1 MIAQTIKM
9 YSEKEYLELEREAE
23 YKSEYYQGE
32 IFAMAGAGRNHNR
45 IVENLSIE
53 IGGYLKGKSCQSF
66 TSDMRLHI
74 PENGL
79 YTYPDFIVACGRLE
93 FADQDS
99 ETLVNPSIIIEVL
112 SKSTSAYD
120 RGNKFRLY
128 RSIPTLSEYIL
139 VDSLSISVEVWRK
152 NGVGIWFLESETDNI
167 DDQITISALDL
178 HVRLRDIYARTSG
191 LIKPKMT

>member
-9 YSEKEYLELEREAE
+9 YSEQEYLELEREAE
-23 YKSEYYQGE
+23 YKSEYYRGE

-66 TSDMRLHI
+66 SRDMRLHI

-93 FADQDS
+93 FAEQDS

-120 RGNKFRLY
+120 RGDKFRLY
-128 RSIPTLSEYIL
+128 RSIPTLLEYIL
-139 VDSLSISVEVWRK
+139 IDSLSISVEVWRK
-152 NGVGIWFLESETDNI
+152 NDNGAWYLASETENI
-167 DDQITISALDL
+167 EDHIPISAINVQL
-178 HVRLRDIYARTSG
+178 RLRDIYAQTSG
-191 LIKPKMT
+191 LIKPR